1 LTKLTTRRAMRE
13 AERRGQ
19 LPAIP
24 SPKSPE
30 PAVLPVEVPVS
41 PSGQQ
46 LTRRQMREMGLM
58 QNPVATEEPPAVEA
72 LAAPEI
78 ELPEAT
84 FTGQNLFSEP
94 STESIVLDRAPE
106 AIALPI
112 ETGEIAITG
121 SIQVISDPVTGPTTA
136 TLDGMQLDDDQ
147 SDSVTGVISV
157 VEPISALQLI
167 DQRSGLGV
175 VPNSVLR
182 RGWWKPWLVAAV
194 AIAMGGAAIFAVITI
209 LSLIGG

>member
-1 LTKLTTRRAMRE
+1 MTELTTRRAMRE

-19 LPAIP
+19 LPEMP
-24 SPKSPE
+24 SAQTPE
-30 PAVLPVEVPVS
+30 PPVAPAEIPVS
-41 PSGQQ
+41 AGGQQ
-46 LTRRQMREMGLM
+46 LTRRQMRELGLM
-58 QNPVATEEPPAVEA
+58 QSPAAEEEPPAVEA
-72 LAAPEI
+72 LAAPEV

-136 TLDGMQLDDDQ
+136 TLDGMQLDDYQ
-147 SDSVTGVISV
+147 SDTVTGVISV
-157 VEPISALQLI
+157 VEPISALELI

-182 RGWWKPWLVAAV
+182 RGWWKPWLFAAV
-194 AIAMGGAAIFAVITI
+194 AIAMGGAAIFAVTTI